1 MLQDIL
7 SITGKPGL
15 FRIIANGKGVLLV
28 EDITT
33 KRRFPCSTRDKVVSL
48 GNVAMYTEAGDTPLG
63 EILDKV
69 YAHFDGKKIEVKKLI
84 EEGELRNTFQAIV
97 EDFDRDRVYDNDI
110 KKLFTWYNLLVDAG
124 MTKFVEEEKEEEK
137 GAEEEK

>member
-15 FRIIANGKGVLLV
+15 FKMIANGKGVLLV

-33 KRRFPCSTRDKVVSL
+33 KRRFPCSPRDKVISL

-69 YAHFDGKKIEVKKLI
+69 YAHFDGNKIDIKNLI
-84 EEGELRNTFQAIV
+84 ETKELRNTFQAIV

-124 MTKFVEEEKEEEK
+124 MTAFTDDEK
-137 GAEEEK
+137 G